1 MIFNNIFLIKIE
13 LLKNFYYLKIIDK
26 YYKLNSS
33 ECKINNFL
41 FLNYLNKNLKK
52 FERVGWKF

>member
-13 LLKNFYYLKIIDK
+13 LLKKLLLFKIINK
-26 YYKLNSS
+26 YYKLIQVN
-33 ECKINNFL
+33 EINNFL

-52 FERVGWKF
+52 FES

>member
-13 LLKNFYYLKIIDK
+13 LLKKLLLFKIINK

-41 FLNYLNKNLKK
+41 SSNHLNKNLKEFK
-52 FERVGWKF
+52 SLS

>member
-13 LLKNFYYLKIIDK
+13 LLKKLLLFKIINK

-41 FLNYLNKNLKK
+41 FLNYLNKNSKK
-52 FERVGWKF
+52 FET